1 MAVPSASVAKV
12 LWRASVCAG
21 TARRPRINIFAILH
35 SRFNFML
42 VGTQRAVRDVAHV
55 ELKQ

>member
-12 LWRASVCAG
+12 LWGASVCAG

-55 ELKQ
+55 E